1 MGTQLLLDL
10 AEIYQKLP
18 PPVLGGLIL
27 ILGDSGPLERK
38 SEFILT
44 NYGSSNVVRQLV
56 RMIEEKQTSPEEILL
71 VFDSFKAYDI
81 LKPQSQIS
89 LVWSGPNLHGVP
101 MRMTAQV
108 IIDLIDNAT
117 TELFLSSFSFYN
129 VKEIVDHLSIAIN
142 RGVSLSLLLE
152 TPQSSHYKIKND
164 PIAQLDRELIN
175 KAKIYI
181 WPYKNRIL
189 EGDNQTGSLHAKFIL
204 QDKDKL
210 FISSAN
216 LTQSALDR
224 NIELGVIIG
233 CHDVVEKFQDHLAN
247 LISENIIIRL

>member
-1 MGTQLLLDL
+1 MEKHIILDL
-10 AEIYQKLP
+10 AGIFHKLP
-18 PPVLGGLIL
+18 LPVVDRLIS
-27 ILGDSGPLERK
+27 ILDEDRSIEGK
-38 SEFILT
+38 SQVLLT
-44 NYGSSNVVRQLV
+44 NYGSLPMIRQLV
-56 RMIEEKQTSPEEILL
+56 RMIEEKQTSREEILL

-81 LKPQSQIS
+81 VKPQSQIS

-233 CHDVVEKFQDHLAN
+233 GHDVVEKFHDHLAN

>member
-1 MGTQLLLDL
+1 MDL
-10 AEIYQKLP
+10 VDIYQKLP
-18 PPVLGGLIL
+18 PPVLAGLIF
-27 ILGDSGPLERK
+27 ILGDSGPVERK

-71 VFDSFKAYDI
+71 VFESFKAYDI

-108 IIDLIDNAT
+108 ILEMIDNAT

-129 VKEIVDHLSIAIN
+129 VKEIVDHLLIAIN

-164 PIAQLDRELIN
+164 PIAQLDKELIN
-175 KAKIYI
+175 NAKIYI

-233 CHDVVEKFQDHLAN
+233 GHDVVEKFQDHLAN
-247 LISENIIIRL
+247 LISENVIIRL